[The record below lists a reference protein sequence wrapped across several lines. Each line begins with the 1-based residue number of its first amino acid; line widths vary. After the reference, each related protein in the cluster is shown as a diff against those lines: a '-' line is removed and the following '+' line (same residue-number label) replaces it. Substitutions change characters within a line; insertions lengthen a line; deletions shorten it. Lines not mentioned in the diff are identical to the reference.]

1 MAIDRLRAGLAA
13 ARAQWQSIE
22 RDWRSVAVGA
32 AIVTVTVALDLQI
45 PW

>member
-1 MAIDRLRAGLAA
+1 MPIDRLRLSLAA
-13 ARAQWQSIE
+13 VRSRWRSLE

-32 AIVTVTVALDLQI
+32 AIVTATVALDLQI